1 MPGHK
6 IVSIQTTS
14 ERGGAEYAN
23 VDLLDALAARGHDV
37 LLLTNMPDVADGT
50 RVPVRRIDLGPK
62 LAGDS
67 AVRVALQAPLTA
79 MRIARAL
86 RAEGPVAAVLVNF
99 KKEQLLV
106 SLLPRRLTGL
116 LVWAE
121 WGPVPR
127 QMRGGP
133 ARAAYALA
141 ARRARRVLAVSAG
154 TADTVV
160 EAGIP
165 REKVIVLEDLVN
177 LHQVGPDLEGGA
189 ELRAAWGV
197 GDQTLVVGCVAR
209 FQRRKRNDVVIDAMA
224 HLDGDVLLVMAGEGD
239 EEQALRARAAP
250 YGERIR
256 FVPSVRGYVDAFLS
270 ACDLLVFAP
279 SPTEADRPRVIV
291 MAQLVGLPIVATD
304 PEGAGTLRSS
314 GAGTIVSPHNDP
326 RALAEAVALY
336 RDDPERRRREGDIG
350 RRTILEA
357 YDPEQTLRTVE
368 DALGLQT

>member
-1 MPGHK
+1 MPRHK

-37 LLLTNMPDVADGT
+37 LLLTNMPALADGT

-62 LAGDS
+62 LAKRS
-67 AVRVALQAPLTA
+67 ALRVTLQAPLTA
-79 MRIARAL
+79 IRIARAL
-86 RAEGPVAAVLVNF
+86 RTERPVAAVLVNF
-99 KKEQLLV
+99 KKEQLIA

-116 LVWAE
+116 IVWAE
-121 WGPVPR
+121 WGPVPP
-127 QMRGGP
+127 QMRRGP

-141 ARRARRVLAVSAG
+141 ARRTRLVLAVSAG

-160 EAGIP
+160 ETGVP
-165 REKVIVLEDLVN
+165 REKVVVLSDLVN
-177 LHQVGPDLEGGA
+177 LHQVAPDPAGGA
-189 ELRAAWGV
+189 ELRATWGA
-197 GDQTLVVGCVAR
+197 GDKTLVVGCVAR

-239 EEQALRARAAP
+239 EERTLRARAAP
-250 YGERIR
+250 YGERVR

-304 PEGAGTLRSS
+304 PEGAETLRST
-314 GAGTIVSPHNDP
+314 GAGTIISPHNDP
-326 RALAEAVALY
+326 RALAETLALY

-357 YDPEQTLRTVE
+357 YDPELTLRSVE